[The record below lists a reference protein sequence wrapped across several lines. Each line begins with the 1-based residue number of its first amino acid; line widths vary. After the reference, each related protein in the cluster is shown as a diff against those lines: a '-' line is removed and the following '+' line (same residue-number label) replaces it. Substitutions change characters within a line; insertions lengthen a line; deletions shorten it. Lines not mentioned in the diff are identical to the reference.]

1 MAGPISDIEACIP
14 ALRRYSYA
22 LLRSRNDADD
32 LVHDTLL
39 RALDNLHT
47 RHDDSDVR
55 PWLFTIM
62 HNLFISQ
69 MRKAKVRGRHLPTV
83 DDIASATGPAQED
96 SLRWRDMLRALD
108 SLPEDQRSVV
118 LLVSVEDLS
127 YAETARVLGVPIG
140 TVMSR
145 LSRARERLRVA
156 TDEGVRPHLRRVK

>member
-62 HNLFISQ
+62 HNQFINQ
-69 MRKAKVRGRHLPTV
+69 MRRAKVRREAPPPTAELLP
-83 DDIASATGPAQED
+83 GPQEGNH
-96 SLRWRDMLRALD
+96 RFRDMLPAIGD
-108 SLPEDQRSVV
+108 SS
-118 LLVSVEDLS
+118 
-127 YAETARVLGVPIG
+127 
-140 TVMSR
+140 
-145 LSRARERLRVA
+145 
-156 TDEGVRPHLRRVK
+156 K